1 MNGCNIEVEVVTLE
15 AVEAIPVPKY
25 AQNGVRNRYRC
36 NALCYIFLAKRDV
49 CIFIGQCITLICECK
64 CTEFSKNILSILTQ
78 QDEDDTKYEISSD
91 EDELPFK
98 CSICRET
105 FKDPIVTKCRHYFCE
120 RYGKVCD
127 VVSCG

>member
-1 MNGCNIEVEVVTLE
+1 M
-15 AVEAIPVPKY
+15 Y
-25 AQNGVRNRYRC
+25 AYLSD
-36 NALCYIFLAKRDV
+36 NALPSFVSANAL
-49 CIFIGQCITLICECK
+49 F
-64 CTEFSKNILSILTQ
+64 FKNILSFLTH

-120 RYGKVCD
+120 RYGKVGD